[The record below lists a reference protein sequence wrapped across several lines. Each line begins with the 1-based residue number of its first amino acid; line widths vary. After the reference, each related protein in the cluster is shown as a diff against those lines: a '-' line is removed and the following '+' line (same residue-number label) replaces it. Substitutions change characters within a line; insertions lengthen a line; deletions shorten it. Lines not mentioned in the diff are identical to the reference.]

1 MNKTYERETEMRN
14 QLIKTWW
21 QEPLFALVIWFIC
34 DFIAYA
40 SAHI

>member
-1 MNKTYERETEMRN
+1 MNKAYECETEMRN

-21 QEPLFALVIWFIC
+21 QEPLLALVIWFIC
-34 DFIAYA
+34 DFITYS

>member
-1 MNKTYERETEMRN
+1 MRN

-21 QEPLFALVIWFIC
+21 QKPLLALIIWFIC